1 MKKQLVKQVQELMNA
16 TCGSKDIGIGINDS
30 HGLNHKGN
38 NFITSG
44 MWSFSLRSTLSPLG
58 FKVVNGEGVPH

>member
-1 MKKQLVKQVQELMNA
+1 MTSEMKKQVQELMNA
-16 TCGSKDIGIGINDS
+16 TCGSKDIGIGNDS

-44 MWSFSLRSTLSPLG
+44 MSFSLRSTLSPLG